1 MNEIKI
7 KYKINMMNYK
17 GGKLLYFT
25 IYKFLKV
32 QLNNFVYNFVINKVV
47 YNISKNVVHIY
58 SYFFEELVTV

>member
-1 MNEIKI
+1 
-7 KYKINMMNYK
+7 MMNYK

-47 YNISKNVVHIY
+47 YNISKNIVDIY
-58 SYFFEELVTV
+58 GNFSKELIIL